1 MLFYIITNNILYHH
15 YSTVNSVIIRGKKNM
30 VFENL
35 IQETNWLSCQN
46 GKKTLEK
53 KFIISRELADEYNK
67 IIAVF
72 NKENE
77 EITLTN
83 SLLFIIIFSDFLEC
97 LQDMAESQA
106 VELLTNQANAVI
118 REMEY

>member
-1 MLFYIITNNILYHH
+1 
-15 YSTVNSVIIRGKKNM
+15 M

-35 IQETNWLSCQN
+35 IRETNWLSCQN

-53 KFIISRELADEYNK
+53 KFTISRELADEYNK

-72 NKENE
+72 NNENE

-83 SLLFIIIFSDFLEC
+83 SLLFVIIFSDFVEC
-97 LQDMAESQA
+97 LEDMAESQA